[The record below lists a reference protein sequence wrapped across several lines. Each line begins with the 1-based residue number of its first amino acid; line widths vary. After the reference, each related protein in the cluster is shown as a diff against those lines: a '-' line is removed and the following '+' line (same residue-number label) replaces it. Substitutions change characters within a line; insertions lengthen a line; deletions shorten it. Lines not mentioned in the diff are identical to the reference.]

1 MDVKEKN
8 KMKPTMKDFLDDL
21 KLSRRTFMKASAAA
35 GTAVATGAALKP
47 TFRALAEAGTAPAG
61 AQGEWKAATCQG
73 CTSWCSKQVYV
84 TDGRAVKVRGNPH
97 SK

>member
-1 MDVKEKN
+1 MEIYGGKMEAKEKN

-47 TFRALAEAGTAPAG
+47 TFRALAEASTVPSSGM
-61 AQGEWKAATCQG
+61 GE
-73 CTSWCSKQVYV
+73 
-84 TDGRAVKVRGNPH
+84 
-97 SK
+97 